1 MVLACIEEFDTS
13 RPVQEGAQHNFLLQQ
28 NCQPL
33 FANLV
38 KTLSATPARSV
49 K

>member
-13 RPVQEGAQHNFLLQQ
+13 RPVAEGAQHNFLLQQ

-33 FANLV
+33 FASLV
-38 KTLSATPARSV
+38 KSLPAAAAGSG